1 MSPAV
6 KYTLGRIGLFLVV
19 AAALLPVP
27 MNIFLKL
34 MLAVVFSAA
43 ASFFLLRT
51 WRDQM
56 AEQVAGAVQRR
67 QAEKQRLRAALSG
80 EDEASEAPV
89 SPAGPVPTN
98 PPTTDADGGPAT
110 R

>member
-19 AAALLPVP
+19 MAALLPVP
-27 MNIFLKL
+27 LNIFLKL

-67 QAEKQRLRAALSG
+67 QAEKERLRAALSG
-80 EDEASEAPV
+80 DDQPTPTLPV
-89 SPAGPVPTN
+89 N
-98 PPTTDADGGPAT
+98 PSTGDADGGPTT